1 MNPTDLQAAF
11 DDGLRTG
18 LFIGSLITGLLATV
32 LWLARNT
39 IQGRLNKLPMGDD
52 WTEGKL

>member
-1 MNPTDLQAAF
+1 VNPTDLQAAF